1 MDDLSMHNVDV
12 QFIFLFIILCLV
24 CLILIV
30 LLRYTRTRV
39 HVILYHIVGFMFSF
53 VELIYFYGKYL

>member
-1 MDDLSMHNVDV
+1 MFGLFDLNRPAKI
-12 QFIFLFIILCLV
+12 Q
-24 CLILIV
+24 
-30 LLRYTRTRV
+30 TRTRV